1 MDKIEKQFALLEQV
15 QSVMVTQ
22 AVSFGPKLLVALL
35 ILLAGYYIGAWFG
48 RLLQGSLSRMQID
61 EALVTLMVR
70 VARIAVL
77 GMFVVLALQNLGV
90 QLLPLIAG
98 LGVAGAGVALAMQG
112 LLSNLAAGFVIVFTR
127 PFKLGE
133 YIAIIGVEG
142 VVKEINLFNTVLGH
156 ADQSRVVIPN
166 RKIVGEILHNYG
178 QIRQTSVS
186 LRVAHDADLG
196 RALAVV
202 DTVLRQS
209 PVVLA
214 EPAALVQVAS
224 LDDDAI
230 RIAVRPWVGME
241 NFVAAPDVL
250 NRALLDALR
259 AAGIG
264 LALPRREIRMVG

>member
-1 MDKIEKQFALLEQV
+1 MDKIDKPLAVLEQV
-15 QSVMVTQ
+15 QGMMVTQ
-22 AVSFGPKLLVALL
+22 AVNFGPKLLVALL

-178 QIRQTSVS
+178 QIRQTGVS

-196 RALAVV
+196 RALAVI

-209 PVVLA
+209 QVVLA

-230 RIAVRPWVGME
+230 RIAVRPWVAME

-259 AAGIG
+259 VAGIG

>member
-1 MDKIEKQFALLEQV
+1 MDKVEKHLALLEQA
-15 QSVMVTQ
+15 QSAMVAQT
-22 AVSFGPKLLVALL
+22 VNFGPKLLVAIL
-35 ILLAGYYIGAWFG
+35 ILIAGHFAGAWLG
-48 RLLQGSLSRMQID
+48 RLLQGWFVRMRI
-61 EALVTLMVR
+61 ELALAKLMVR
-70 VARIAVL
+70 IARIAVL
-77 GMFVVLALQNLGV
+77 AMFVVLALQNLGV

-178 QIRQTSVS
+178 QIRQTGVS

-259 AAGIG
+259 TAGIG